1 MEPMQIERVYIVR
14 HGETDYNA
22 TGRWQGA
29 LDIPLNALGRQ
40 QAAHLA
46 QYLHSQGET
55 VDRIY
60 TSDLTRARETADI
73 VAQAFG
79 LEAHVELR
87 LRETN
92 VGVFQGLTNHEIDAQ
107 HAAIRHLWNND
118 DDYVIPTGESRNQ
131 VKQRMM
137 EVWHEWTGHLAL
149 RHLMIVSHGGA
160 IRWLLRGLFPNID
173 HDSYHLPNTSL
184 TIVQRTET
192 GWTLERVGTVIH
204 LPTDLG
210 NLPSETMKNL

>member
-29 LDIPLNALGRQ
+29 LDIPLNAQGRQ
-40 QAAHLA
+40 QAALLA
-46 QYLHSQGET
+46 QWLVAQGET
-55 VDRIY
+55 IDRIY
-60 TSDLTRARETADI
+60 TSDLTRAHETAEI
-73 VAQAFG
+73 IAKVHN
-79 LEAHVELR
+79 LEVEKDLR

-107 HAAIRHLWNND
+107 YADIRHAWNND
-118 DDYVIPTGESRNQ
+118 DHYVIPNGESRMQ
-131 VKQRMM
+131 VHDRMM
-137 EVWHEWTGHLAL
+137 EVWQEWTNQLPL

-204 LPTDLG
+204 LPTNLG
-210 NLPSETMKNL
+210 NLPIATIKNL

>member
-29 LDIPLNALGRQ
+29 LDIPLNAQGRQ
-40 QAAHLA
+40 QAALLA
-46 QYLHSQGET
+46 QWLVAQGET
-55 VDRIY
+55 IDRIY
-60 TSDLTRARETADI
+60 TSDLTRAHETAEI
-73 VAQAFG
+73 IAKVHN
-79 LEAHVELR
+79 LEVEKDLR

-107 HAAIRHLWNND
+107 YADIRHAWNND
-118 DDYVIPTGESRNQ
+118 DHYVIPNGESRMQ
-131 VKQRMM
+131 VHDRMM
-137 EVWHEWTGHLAL
+137 EVWQEWTNHLPL

-204 LPTDLG
+204 LPTNLG
-210 NLPSETMKNL
+210 NLPIATIKNL

>member
-22 TGRWQGA
+22 TGRWQGF

-46 QYLHSQGET
+46 TWLQSQGET
-55 VDRIY
+55 IDRIY
-60 TSDLTRARETADI
+60 TSDLTRARETATI
-73 VAQAFG
+73 IAQAYG
-79 LEAHVELR
+79 LEAQIDIR

-107 HAAIRHLWNND
+107 YADIRHAWNQD
-118 DDYVIPTGESRNQ
+118 DHYVIPNGESRMQ
-131 VKQRMM
+131 VHDRMM

-160 IRWLLRGLFPNID
+160 IRWLLKGLFPDTN
-173 HDSYHLPNTSL
+173 HESYHLPNTSL
-184 TIVQRTET
+184 SIVQRTEA

-204 LPTDLG
+204 LPSDLG
-210 NLPSETMKNL
+210 NMPNEAIKNL